1 MRRHIVSERTACSGN
16 GALLKY
22 LPGLRMKL
30 VTYRLLMLSI
40 GCFACICAA
49 AAAGPGAPTLY
60 DRLGG
65 KSGVAAITDTLIDRV
80 SSDPV
85 LGRSFKDSN
94 LPRIKR
100 LLAEQIC
107 ELSGGPC
114 RYSGDS
120 MKEVHAGHH
129 ISEAEFY
136 GMVDDLR
143 RILKQQHVGIAATNE
158 LLRLLA
164 PMKRDIV
171 EPAQKIA
178 PAHAAPPAT

>member
-1 MRRHIVSERTACSGN
+1 MTGVTSRLAISAP
-16 GALLKY
+16 LL
-22 LPGLRMKL
+22 
-30 VTYRLLMLSI
+30 LLAAVVASVA
-40 GCFACICAA
+40 GGAA
-49 AAAGPGAPTLY
+49 AAAQAPLY

-65 KSGVAAITDTLIDRV
+65 AAGVAAIAETLIDRV
-80 SSDPV
+80 TADPA

-94 LPRIKR
+94 LDRIKK

-107 ELSGGPC
+107 DLAGGPC

-120 MKEVHAGHH
+120 MKEVHGGQH

-136 GMVDDLR
+136 GMVADLR
-143 RILKQQHVGIAATNE
+143 DVLKERHVSQAAANE

-171 EPAQKIA
+171 EPART
-178 PAHAAPPAT
+178 AAR